1 MRDYL
6 IVVIELIAKI
16 LAGIMI
22 LIYGFALVSLLEG
35 GQKPDNDNFNKAA
48 PNINLLS
55 VSV

>member
-35 GQKPDNDNFNKAA
+35 GQKPDNDNFKKAA